1 MTRGKSNPNR
11 SIKFYQCLLIAFYAA
26 LTPALITL
34 ILGFVISSMAIMV
47 YVMVFGFRVMW
58 MTMRSLRPQYTN

>member
-1 MTRGKSNPNR
+1 MKSSPIPSNKWFPLYPLVNKGA
-11 SIKFYQCLLIAFYAA
+11 SFGSKA
-26 LTPALITL
+26 ITL